1 MSYMSGIKV
10 THLNLKLVLHRPL
23 LSQDEVE
30 FFHRAVVVKRGCENK
45 AFATS
50 KELLAFGMCNS
61 VIT

>member
-30 FFHRAVVVKRGCENK
+30 FF
-45 AFATS
+45 T
-50 KELLAFGMCNS
+50 ELLL
-61 VIT
+61 